1 MTSKEAR
8 NVKSSLYNFKGIT
21 QIPSSTDLID
31 IILSQT
37 QRRTPTVVH
46 PNYKIT
52 RIREF
57 YLRKI
62 KTTQSN
68 FHDKFQLMLEQFP
81 KLEDI
86 HPFYADLINVLY
98 DKDHYKVALG
108 DINRAKTL
116 RFFFRGKREL

>member
-1 MTSKEAR
+1 MTSSAPS
-8 NVKSSLYNFKGIT
+8 VKTSLYNFKGIT
-21 QIPSSTDLID
+21 QIPSATDFID

-62 KTTQSN
+62 KTTQTN
-68 FHDKFQLMLEQFP
+68 FHERMQQMLEQFP

-116 RFFFRGKREL
+116 RIFFIF